1 MAKMADVC
9 SQILLSVL
17 AVAYAIIIVFATK
30 KTFKMMKKRGVED
43 AAAVYY
49 NRKIVKTAA
58 GGIIAILI
66 PYLFDSWIYPLGIC
80 ITLAFFTAVPHATGK
95 RMHYMQTEENWND
108 TKFNLMCGASIAVL
122 WELTNSPLI
131 AIIPA
136 LFMAFGDSVT
146 GFVRNALY
154 KKRTKSPVGNIFM
167 LMVCIPIGYYF
178 ASVAL
183 VPIPLWGV
191 LAAIVASLVEHFEFG
206 AIDDNILITASVTPI
221 LVAGICVG

>member
-1 MAKMADVC
+1 MAKMADVP
-9 SQILLSVL
+9 SQILLSAL

-30 KTFKMMKKRGVED
+30 QTFKMMKKRGVDD

-49 NRKIVKTAA
+49 NRKIVKTVA
-58 GGIIAILI
+58 GGIIALLI

-80 ITLAFFTAVPHATGK
+80 ITLTFFTAVPQDRGK
-95 RMHYMQTEENWND
+95 RRHYMQTKENWND

-131 AIIPA
+131 AIIPT

-154 KKRTKSPVGNIFM
+154 KKRTKNPVGNIFM

-178 ASVAL
+178 TSIAM
-183 VPIPLWGV
+183 VPPLWGV
-191 LAAIVASLVEHFEFG
+191 VAAIIASIVERFEFG
-206 AIDDNILITASVTPI
+206 AVDDNVLITLSVTLILI
-221 LVAGICVG
+221 AGIYIG